1 MSGLS
6 PGVTSLS
13 GVPYAQ
19 YSNFYSTYQKD
30 LMIEEGSVLL
40 PGSLVE
46 ALGSTGL
53 ADMLWALAVL
63 GGVADFQEEMDAV
76 LEVSAKLFAYH

>member
-1 MSGLS
+1 M
-6 PGVTSLS
+6 
-13 GVPYAQ
+13 
-19 YSNFYSTYQKD
+19 
-30 LMIEEGSVLL
+30 
-40 PGSLVE
+40 E